1 MEAGG
6 FFAGLCLAPPL
17 HFRGD
22 GLSRDY
28 AVESAVGLWVETAT
42 SVDRQAC
49 WWSDDVHAVDAQCR
63 RAVETEVRGVLDIA
77 DVDALDVRGVAI
89 VCQCRACVG
98 LGPLGMRA
106 ALGRQQL
113 NAHG

>member
-1 MEAGG
+1 MEARGL
-6 FFAGLCLAPPL
+6 FAGFCLAPPL

-28 AVESAVGLWVETAT
+28 AVESAVRLRVETAT
-42 SVDRQAC
+42 CVDRQAC

-63 RAVETEVRGVLDIA
+63 RAVEAEVGGVLDIA

-89 VCQCRACVG
+89 VRQGRACVG
-98 LGPLGMRA
+98 L
-106 ALGRQQL
+106 
-113 NAHG
+113 